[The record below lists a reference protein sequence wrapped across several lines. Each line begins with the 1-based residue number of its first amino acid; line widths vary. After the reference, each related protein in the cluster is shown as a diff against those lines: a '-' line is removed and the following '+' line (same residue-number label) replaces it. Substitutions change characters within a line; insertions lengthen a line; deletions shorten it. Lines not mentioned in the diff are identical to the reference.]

1 MTLRAAAASC
11 ARSAVCKCFPEAAL
25 LRAFPESCLQRL
37 RGRVRR
43 CLRTA
48 FPGAE
53 MRLGGTLSRGETRSR
68 PLSPGSCS
76 EDVGVTAG
84 RDRDFDGTRH
94 GSSRHRGFPGTERFP
109 RDRVSIHCDSK
120 EKEQNL
126 FCFKLVLGFI
136 SPSNSSFCEQKRAA
150 NHTHASGQRA
160 DSSERLW
167 ACGSARWPD
176 VLLTCPPRAAWT
188 TLVASVTSVHG

>member
-94 GSSRHRGFPGTERFP
+94 GSSRQGFRAQSASLGTVFLSTAILKRKNKTCF
-109 RDRVSIHCDSK
+109 VL
-120 EKEQNL
+120 NL
-126 FCFKLVLGFI
+126 FW
-136 SPSNSSFCEQKRAA
+136 
-150 NHTHASGQRA
+150 
-160 DSSERLW
+160 DSSAHLTRAFVNKNGLRTTPMRQ
-167 ACGSARWPD
+167 GSVRTPPSVSGLAG
-176 VLLTCPPRAAWT
+176 VLAGVPGGQTCC
-188 TLVASVTSVHG
+188 